1 MHYGRAFSSRPLL
14 CGSSQ
19 CNVRLKGWTIPNL
32 IFLNVFKKGEFLFL
46 NECNTVRHFP
56 AHLPLLCGS
65 SQCFPPQETSTYVS
79 RKDSSLDTSGEK
91 GWKHFLDLFTMAP
104 RLNWKRLILHFGQR
118 RGGGGETKQQRVAS
132 PLHTFLCTRT
142 TSILKFETHRSSKC
156 SLQWSSPAESRK
168 RSQTLNQQF
177 AREVRSGLM
186 ASSDWCVG
194 LLCLPRPPLPSSC
207 REPPAPPPT
216 PSHPPPALPR
226 YGREMRT
233 FFAHLGL
240 FSRGSETI
248 FSIY

>member
-32 IFLNVFKKGEFLFL
+32 VFLYVFKKGEFLFL
-46 NECNTVRHFP
+46 NECNTAGHFP

-132 PLHTFLCTRT
+132 PFTPFSALEL
-142 TSILKFETHRSSKC
+142 
-156 SLQWSSPAESRK
+156 
-168 RSQTLNQQF
+168 
-177 AREVRSGLM
+177 
-186 ASSDWCVG
+186 
-194 LLCLPRPPLPSSC
+194 LPSSSLKHIG
-207 REPPAPPPT
+207 PQSVHSNDQAPRIT
-216 PSHPPPALPR
+216 KTITNTKSAVCERGALRPD
-226 YGREMRT
+226 
-233 FFAHLGL
+233 GL
-240 FSRGSETI
+240 
-248 FSIY
+248 